1 MVEQVVIQ
9 EEQTTS
15 EKPEEQKTEV
25 SRPEGLPEKF
35 NSVED
40 LAKSYTELEKK
51 LGQADKPAEPEVKQE
66 EQPQADDS
74 NLEIAEKAV
83 SDAGLDM
90 ANLQQEYN
98 ENGQLND
105 KSYEAL
111 EKAGIP
117 KDYVDAFINGQ
128 AALAKQQ
135 GDEVKSVVG
144 GDEVYNQ
151 MAEWAKDNLTESE
164 KKAYNETING
174 RNLDS
179 IKLAVA
185 GLKAKFDQANGSEPN
200 LLQGKA
206 SPTNEGT
213 FESWAQV
220 TEAMADPRYS
230 KDVAYQN
237 SVKAKLANSDL

>member
-9 EEQTTS
+9 EPETTS
-15 EKPEEQKTEV
+15 EKPEVQETEV

-66 EQPQADDS
+66 EQPKTEDN

-83 SDAGLDM
+83 SDAGLNM
-90 ANLQQEYN
+90 ENLQQEYN

-117 KDYVDAFINGQ
+117 KSYVDAFINGQ

-151 MAEWAKDNLTESE
+151 MAEWAKENLTESE
-164 KKAYNETING
+164 KKAYNDTINSK
-174 RNLDS
+174 NLDS

-206 SPTNEGT
+206 SPTNEGS

-237 SVKAKLANSDL
+237 AVKAKLANSDL

>member
-1 MVEQVVIQ
+1 ME
-9 EEQTTS
+9 
-15 EKPEEQKTEV
+15 
-25 SRPEGLPEKF
+25 
-35 NSVED
+35 
-40 LAKSYTELEKK
+40 
-51 LGQADKPAEPEVKQE
+51 
-66 EQPQADDS
+66 
-74 NLEIAEKAV
+74 
-83 SDAGLDM
+83 
-90 ANLQQEYN
+90 NLQQEYN

-151 MAEWAKDNLTESE
+151 MAEWAKENLTESE
-164 KKAYNETING
+164 KKAYNDTINSK
-174 RNLDS
+174 NLDS

-206 SPTNEGT
+206 SPTNEGS

-237 SVKAKLANSDL
+237 AVKAKLANSDL